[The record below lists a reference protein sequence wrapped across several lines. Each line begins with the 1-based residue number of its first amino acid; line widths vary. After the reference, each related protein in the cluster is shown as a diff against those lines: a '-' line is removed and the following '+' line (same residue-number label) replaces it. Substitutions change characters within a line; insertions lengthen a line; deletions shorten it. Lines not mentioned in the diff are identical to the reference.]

1 MMGDFVLFMA
11 APFAGC
17 LVILAIHAYLG
28 LHILERE
35 VIFVDLA
42 LAQIAALG
50 AALGLLIGYE
60 LDDGM
65 SYLLSL
71 AATLVGAALFATT
84 RSTQARI
91 PQEATIGIVYIVSAA
106 AAILVL
112 DHAPHGAENL
122 KTLLVGQIVWIDWRG
137 VGHIALVY
145 AVVGAL
151 HWLLRERF
159 LTISFREDEARRL
172 GWSLRRW
179 DFAFYAS
186 FGFVIT
192 ISVPIAGILL
202 VFSFLI
208 VPAVCAALVSE
219 RVDLRRRLVISWIV
233 GAVVSAVGCTIS
245 FAADLPTGATIVC
258 TFGTAL
264 IAIAAVRGLRAI

>member
-1 MMGDFVLFMA
+1 MGDFAVFMA

-17 LVILAIHAYLG
+17 LVIVAIHAYLG
-28 LHILERE
+28 LHILKRE

-50 AALGLLIGYE
+50 TALGLLIGYD

-71 AATLVGAALFATT
+71 AATLVAAALFATT
-84 RSTQARI
+84 RAAQARI

-137 VGHIALVY
+137 VGHIALIY
-145 AVVGAL
+145 GVVGAL
-151 HWLLRERF
+151 HWFLRERF
-159 LTISFREDEARRL
+159 LTISFREEEARRL
-172 GWSLRRW
+172 GWSLRWW

-208 VPAVCAALVSE
+208 VPAVCAALLSD
-219 RVDLRRRLVISWIV
+219 RLSLRRRLAISWTV
-233 GAVVSAVGCTIS
+233 GAAVSLVGCTIS
-245 FAADLPTGATIVC
+245 FAVDLPTGATIVC
-258 TFGTAL
+258 TFGAAL
-264 IAIAAVRGLRAI
+264 IVIAVARGLHAI

>member
-1 MMGDFVLFMA
+1 MGDFIVFMA

-17 LVILAIHAYLG
+17 LVIVAIHAYLG
-28 LHILERE
+28 LHILQRE

-50 AALGLLIGYE
+50 AAVGLLIGYE
-60 LDDGM
+60 LDDVA

-71 AATLVGAALFATT
+71 AATLVGAALFAMT
-84 RSTQARI
+84 RSTHARI

-112 DHAPHGAENL
+112 DHAPHGAESL
-122 KTLLVGQIVWIDWRG
+122 KTLLVGQIVWIDWGG
-137 VGHIALVY
+137 VLHMALIY

-151 HWLLRERF
+151 HWVLRQRF
-159 LTISFREDEARRL
+159 LTISFREDEARRQ
-172 GWSLRRW
+172 GWSLRWW

-192 ISVPIAGILL
+192 ISVPVAGVLL

-208 VPAVCAALVSE
+208 VPAVCAVLLSDRGDFRRQLVM
-219 RVDLRRRLVISWIV
+219 SWIV
-233 GAVVSAVGCTIS
+233 GAAVSAVGCTIS

-258 TFGTAL
+258 TFGAAL
-264 IAIAAVRGLRAI
+264 IAIAAARGLRAI

>member
-1 MMGDFVLFMA
+1 MGELVMFMA

-17 LVILAIHAYLG
+17 VVIVAIHAYLG

-50 AALGLLIGYE
+50 AAVGLLIGYE

-71 AATLVGAALFATT
+71 AAALLGAALFATT
-84 RSTQARI
+84 RTAQARI

-112 DHAPHGAENL
+112 DHAPHGAEHL
-122 KTLLVGQIVWIDWRG
+122 KTLLVGQIVWIDWGG
-137 VGHIALVY
+137 VAQIALIY
-145 AVVGAL
+145 AAVGAL
-151 HWLLRERF
+151 HWKLRERF
-159 LTISFREDEARRL
+159 LTITYREDEARRRR
-172 GWSLRRW
+172 WSLRWW
-179 DFAFYAS
+179 DFLFYAS

-208 VPAVCAALVSE
+208 VPAVCATLLSA
-219 RVDLRRRLVISWIV
+219 RTDLRRRLVTSWVV
-233 GAVVSAVGCTIS
+233 GACASAMGCAIS

-258 TFGTAL
+258 TFGTVL
-264 IAIAAVRGLRAI
+264 IVIAAGRRTGR